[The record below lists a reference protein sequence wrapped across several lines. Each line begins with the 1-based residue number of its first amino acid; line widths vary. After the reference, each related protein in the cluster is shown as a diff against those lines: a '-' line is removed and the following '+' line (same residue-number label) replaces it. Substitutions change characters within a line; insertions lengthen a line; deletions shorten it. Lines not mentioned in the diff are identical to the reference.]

1 VFLPPTV
8 SPPANVSPPA
18 PPPHFPSFAPEDDE
32 VDLGLPSPVQLFG
45 TQFLVTALGMPFDVG
60 KTLLQIEYRPRRR
73 YAPLQSEPEVR
84 DWGAEDDVLSTADEA
99 DHYFSDR
106 LEAPSQSFV
115 PPPPP
120 KADASGY
127 LADRKPSFSAPLTP
141 ASPTWLLKDGP
152 EISRS
157 NGVWGMIRRIRATPH
172 EGLPALWKGQ
182 LISTVHAVAST
193 LLQPRIH
200 SLVFSL
206 APSSATG
213 GMALPLDFPL
223 TALPNPGVPLAL
235 QVASHALTQF
245 ILSPLELV
253 RTRLI
258 AMPTSHPST
267 PSSLTILR
275 RAIAEEGGISG
286 LYFASNVML
295 PALLELT
302 LRPLLTMSIP
312 LILERGLGFSPDLAP
327 ISYSLAELG
336 MNVAALLVI
345 LPIETVRRRLQ
356 LQSRTP
362 GGGKHFRSVVP
373 LRERD
378 YVGIVEA
385 IWRII
390 TEETAAPRKKRMTER
405 EEGGWF
411 SGVCQ
416 LYRGV
421 SSCRLVRAN
430 VSSAWPSLPTSL
442 CLASVSSALGWEEQV
457 PAASTRDGRRS
468 NTSDALQSHGTS

>member
-1 VFLPPTV
+1 
-8 SPPANVSPPA
+8 
-18 PPPHFPSFAPEDDE
+18 
-32 VDLGLPSPVQLFG
+32 
-45 TQFLVTALGMPFDVG
+45 
-60 KTLLQIEYRPRRR
+60 
-73 YAPLQSEPEVR
+73 
-84 DWGAEDDVLSTADEA
+84 
-99 DHYFSDR
+99 
-106 LEAPSQSFV
+106 
-115 PPPPP
+115 
-120 KADASGY
+120 
-127 LADRKPSFSAPLTP
+127 
-141 ASPTWLLKDGP
+141 
-152 EISRS
+152 
-157 NGVWGMIRRIRATPH
+157 MIRRIRATPH

>member
-1 VFLPPTV
+1 
-8 SPPANVSPPA
+8 
-18 PPPHFPSFAPEDDE
+18 
-32 VDLGLPSPVQLFG
+32 
-45 TQFLVTALGMPFDVG
+45 
-60 KTLLQIEYRPRRR
+60 
-73 YAPLQSEPEVR
+73 
-84 DWGAEDDVLSTADEA
+84 
-99 DHYFSDR
+99 
-106 LEAPSQSFV
+106 
-115 PPPPP
+115 
-120 KADASGY
+120 
-127 LADRKPSFSAPLTP
+127 
-141 ASPTWLLKDGP
+141 
-152 EISRS
+152 
-157 NGVWGMIRRIRATPH
+157 
-172 EGLPALWKGQ
+172 
-182 LISTVHAVAST
+182 
-193 LLQPRIH
+193 
-200 SLVFSL
+200 
-206 APSSATG
+206 
-213 GMALPLDFPL
+213 MALPLDFPL
-223 TALPNPGVPLAL
+223 TALPNPGVPQAL

>member
-1 VFLPPTV
+1 ML
-8 SPPANVSPPA
+8 
-18 PPPHFPSFAPEDDE
+18 
-32 VDLGLPSPVQLFG
+32 
-45 TQFLVTALGMPFDVG
+45 
-60 KTLLQIEYRPRRR
+60 I
-73 YAPLQSEPEVR
+73 
-84 DWGAEDDVLSTADEA
+84 
-99 DHYFSDR
+99 
-106 LEAPSQSFV
+106 
-115 PPPPP
+115 
-120 KADASGY
+120 
-127 LADRKPSFSAPLTP
+127 P
-141 ASPTWLLKDGP
+141 ASPTWLLKDDP

-193 LLQPRIH
+193 LLQPRVH
-200 SLVFSL
+200 NLVFSL
-206 APSSATG
+206 FPSSATG
-213 GMALPLDFPL
+213 SSMALPLDFPL
-223 TALPNPGVPLAL
+223 TALPHPAVPLAL

-245 ILSPLELV
+245 LLSPLELV

-275 RAIAEEGGISG
+275 RAIADEGGISG

-295 PALLELT
+295 PALLEHT

-312 LILERGLGFSPDLAP
+312 LILERGLGFSADLAP
-327 ISYSLAELG
+327 ISYSLAALG

-345 LPIETVRRRLQ
+345 LPIETVRCRLQ
-356 LQSRTP
+356 LQSRAP
-362 GGGKHFRSVVP
+362 GGGKPFRSVVP

-421 SSCRLVRAN
+421 SLLNDSKFELTSVRHGCHRTPHSVRPRPRQRRVGRKRPKCLRLWMEGDLIHLMHC
-430 VSSAWPSLPTSL
+430 SHT
-442 CLASVSSALGWEEQV
+442 G
-457 PAASTRDGRRS
+457 STRRCTCRRPQPPP
-468 NTSDALQSHGTS
+468 LH